1 MSAREMRAKSS
12 EELGG
17 TLVDLKKEQF
27 NLRFQQ
33 ASGQLE
39 NTARVKTVRRDIARV
54 RTILGAAQTGT
65 VAVPVKEQK
74 MAGKLAEKAARPTAR
89 EEAKKEPRK
98 EPKKEGKIA
107 ALREKA
113 KAVVKKATAKKA
125 PAKKA
130 PAKKAPAKKATT
142 KKATAKKATAKKVT
156 KTAKKPAKAAA
167 KKA

>member
-1 MSAREMRAKSS
+1 MKAI
-12 EELGG
+12 ELRHKTPDELSGM
-17 TLVDLKKEQF
+17 LADLKKEQF

-65 VAVPVKEQK
+65 VAAPGKEQK
-74 MAGKLAEKAARPTAR
+74 MAGKPAEKAAKPTAK
-89 EEAKKEPRK
+89 EEAKQ

-130 PAKKAPAKKATT
+130 
-142 KKATAKKATAKKVT
+142 TAKKATAKKVT

-167 KKA
+167 KKAQK